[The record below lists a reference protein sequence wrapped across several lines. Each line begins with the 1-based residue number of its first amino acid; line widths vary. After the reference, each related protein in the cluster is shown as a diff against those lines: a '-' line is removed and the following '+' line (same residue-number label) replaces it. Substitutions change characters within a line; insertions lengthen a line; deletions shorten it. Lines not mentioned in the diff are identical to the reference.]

1 MMKGKTIVDTE
12 KLQELLTIPFSF
24 APAHVNRQRAAA
36 GGALAEVYY
45 KEGKTE
51 TAAEHAPEYLR
62 LSQAERELKEKM
74 ERTKDAGN
82 NL

>member
-1 MMKGKTIVDTE
+1 MR
-12 KLQELLTIPFSF
+12 L
-24 APAHVNRQRAAA
+24 H
-36 GGALAEVYY
+36 YY

>member
-1 MMKGKTIVDTE
+1 MVMAWMLTKIIIEERNDNRA
-12 KLQELLTIPFSF
+12 LLCACICKQSK
-24 APAHVNRQRAAA
+24 ASSLAS
-36 GGALAEVYY
+36 LAEVYY

>member
-1 MMKGKTIVDTE
+1 MDALQKNINRRRNDNRALLCACICKQSKGFIFGIFGRSL
-12 KLQELLTIPFSF
+12 LQ
-24 APAHVNRQRAAA
+24 
-36 GGALAEVYY
+36 
-45 KEGKTE
+45 EGKTE

>member
-1 MMKGKTIVDTE
+1 MNGVVGKVKE
-12 KLQELLTIPFSF
+12 GFNS
-24 APAHVNRQRAAA
+24 
-36 GGALAEVYY
+36 ALAKY